1 MKRASTFFGRIVLT
15 DKENNTVLLTNTDKL
30 FFSVMEKCCDN
41 TGNHVIDKT
50 ITVDRE
56 FEGGY
61 GFELTPEET
70 DIPEGTYYYDI
81 GVQRENGEF
90 YHVCMPNEFIIY
102 PSVTRKDD

>member
-1 MKRASTFFGRIVLT
+1 MREKYCT
-15 DKENNTVLLTNTDKL
+15 NNSD
-30 FFSVMEKCCDN
+30 
-41 TGNHVIDKT
+41 HVIDKT
-50 ITVDRE
+50 ITADHE

-61 GFELTPEET
+61 CFELTPEET

-90 YHVCMPNEFIIY
+90 YHVCMTDEFIID